1 MLVFKFGGASVKNAE
16 AIKKIPEILQKYNE
30 RLCIVISAM
39 DKTTNKLEILVDQY
53 VNQKNGTNEHFNI
66 IKAFH
71 FDIATKLFGEDI
83 EAIETVESFFKQL
96 YNKLNTKPSNNYDF
110 EYDQIV
116 PYGELLSTIIISLYL
131 NKVGFKNK
139 WVDAREIFITNH
151 KHRDATVNFDLSL
164 KKIVEKEILFQ
175 NNVTVT
181 QGFIGSYNNEIS
193 TTLGREGS
201 DYSGAVL
208 AYLLNADSLIVWK
221 DVDGI
226 LTADPQWRKDT
237 LKLNTI
243 SYKEAIELAFFG
255 AKVIHPKTI
264 KPLQNKNIPL
274 YVKSFLN
281 PDGNG
286 TLISDS
292 ESISPLNP
300 VFIRKEN
307 QVLLSIIPKDFSFVA
322 EDNLSEIFSVLAENG
337 IKVNLMQNSAVSFSL
352 CFDYDQKKFEAVLLK
367 LKQDFNI
374 RYNLNLELITIRH
387 YNNEA
392 VQEIVDKRRIILEQ
406 RSRNTI
412 QFILD

>member
-1 MLVFKFGGASVKNAE
+1 MLVFKFGGASVKNVE
-16 AIKKIPEILQKYNE
+16 AIKKIPAILQKYTDK
-30 RLCIVISAM
+30 LCIVISAM
-39 DKTTNKLEILVDQY
+39 DKTTNKLEILVDLY
-53 VNQKNGTNEHFNI
+53 VNQKPGLDEHFKKV
-66 IKAFH
+66 KAFH
-71 FDIATKLFGEDI
+71 IDIARKLFEDD
-83 EAIETVESFFKQL
+83 EKAIETVEKFFTQL
-96 YNKLNTKPSNNYDF
+96 YNKLKTTPSANYDF

-116 PYGELLSTIIISLYL
+116 PFGELLSTIIISLYL
-131 NKVGFKNK
+131 KKAGFENT
-139 WVDAREIFITNH
+139 WLDAREILITNN
-151 KHRDATVNFDLSL
+151 KHRDATINFDLSL
-164 KKIVEKEILFQ
+164 KKIMKDESILK
-175 NNVTVT
+175 NNITIT
-181 QGFIGSYNNEIS
+181 QGFIGRSTNKNA

-208 AYLLNADSLIVWK
+208 AYLLNADCLIVWK
-221 DVDGI
+221 DVEGI

-237 LKLNTI
+237 TKLNAI

-264 KPLQNKNIPL
+264 KPLQNRNIPL

-281 PDGNG
+281 PDAEG
-286 TLISDS
+286 TIIADS
-292 ESISPLNP
+292 ESKIPLNP
-300 VFIRKEN
+300 IFIRKEN

-322 EDNLSEIFSVLAENG
+322 EENLSEIFSILAENG
-337 IKVNLMQNSAVSFSL
+337 VKVNLMQNSAVSFSL
-352 CFDYDQKKFEAVLLK
+352 CFDYDQKKFEAVLLR

-392 VQEIVDKRRIILEQ
+392 VQEMIDKRKVLLEQ